1 MIYLLTFLTIFLIFW
16 GFTLAMVI
24 KKDKIQAL
32 KKIHDNKIAN
42 IIFVVIWVIFIL
54 ILIPL
59 SPQAI
64 FYGESMFFINIIGQ
78 ILIILGILNF
88 IWLFIQKRGI
98 GAQEMD
104 KLLTTGAYGFC
115 RHPIYLSHI
124 LIYFGLILER
134 GALDALLLSP
144 IIIMIYMITAKVEEK
159 YSIGKVFKEE
169 YEVYKKRTPMILKWW
184 IFLIIFVI
192 FIVYF
197 FISLNL
203 KLLEIN
209 NFYN

>member
-1 MIYLLTFLTIFLIFW
+1 MIYQLTFLTIFLIFW
-16 GFTLAMVI
+16 SFTSTMVI
-24 KKDKIQAL
+24 KKDKIQIL
-32 KKIHDNKIAN
+32 KKIHDCTIAN
-42 IIFVVIWVIFIL
+42 IIFVVVWIIFIL

-78 ILIILGILNF
+78 ILVILGILNF

-104 KLLTTGAYGFC
+104 KMLKTGAYGFS
-115 RHPIYLSHI
+115 RHPIYLSYM
-124 LIYFGLILER
+124 LIYFGLIFEI
-134 GALDALLLSP
+134 GALDALILSP
-144 IIIMIYMITAKVEEK
+144 IIIMIYIITAKIEEN
-159 YSIGKVFKEE
+159 YSIGKIYKEE
-169 YEVYKKRTPMILKWW
+169 YEEYKKRSPMFLKWW
-184 IFLIIFVI
+184 IFLIIFFI

-197 FISLNL
+197 FISFNL

>member
-16 GFTLAMVI
+16 SFTLTMVI

-32 KKIHDNKIAN
+32 KKIHDSKIAN
-42 IIFVVIWVIFIL
+42 IIFVVVWAIFIL

-64 FYGESMFFINIIGQ
+64 FYGESMVFINIIGQ

-104 KLLTTGAYGFC
+104 KLLTTGAYRFC
-115 RHPIYLSHI
+115 RHPIYLSHM
-124 LIYFGLILER
+124 LIYFGLIFER
-134 GALDALLLSP
+134 GALNALLLSP

-169 YEVYKKRTPMILKWW
+169 YEGYKKRTPMILKWW

-192 FIVYF
+192 FIGFF